1 MYVLCYNRRRREMK
15 KVEAINATDV
25 RKDWGSFIDSVV
37 RNKPKFIKRSRDY
50 IFAASTDMLNEMLK
64 EYRLTATIYEE
75 ENGTVT
81 AALEEID
88 ITANGITKEDA
99 LNALASDLQEYAE
112 EYYNEFEYWYSAPN
126 RKAHLPYILKILLQD
141 EPEDIL
147 SMIKCQAGKS

>member
-1 MYVLCYNRRRREMK
+1 MK
-15 KVEAINATDV
+15 KLEAINATDV

-88 ITANGITKEDA
+88 IAANGITKEDA
-99 LNALASDLQEYAE
+99 LNALTSDLQEYAE

-126 RKAHLPYILKILLQD
+126 RKTHLPYILKILLQD
-141 EPEDIL
+141 ETEDIL

>member
-1 MYVLCYNRRRREMK
+1 MK
-15 KVEAINATDV
+15 ELKAINATDV

-37 RNKPKFIKRSRDY
+37 RSRPKFIKRSRDY
-50 IFAASTDMLNEMLK
+50 IFAASTDMLKEMLK

-81 AALEEID
+81 VALEEID
-88 ITANGITKEDA
+88 IVSNGRAKEEA
-99 LNALASDLQEYAE
+99 LNLLASDLQEYAE

-126 RKAHLPYILKILLQD
+126 RKAHLPYVLKILLQN
-141 EPEDIL
+141 ETKDIL